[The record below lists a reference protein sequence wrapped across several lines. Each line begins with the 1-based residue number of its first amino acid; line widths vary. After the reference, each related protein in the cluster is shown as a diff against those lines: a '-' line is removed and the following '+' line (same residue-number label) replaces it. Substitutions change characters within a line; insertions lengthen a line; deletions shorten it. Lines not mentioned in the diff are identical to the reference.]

1 MANGRNFLSA
11 IMTETAI
18 AFGALT
24 ALSGT
29 SDGTRADY
37 MLARSIA
44 EIDYSVSNVS
54 IRISRCC
61 DDRSGGRAD
70 GLAFRGRNEE
80 AFRQSE

>member
-1 MANGRNFLSA
+1 
-11 IMTETAI
+11 
-18 AFGALT
+18 
-24 ALSGT
+24 
-29 SDGTRADY
+29 

-80 AFRQSE
+80 ALRKSEFGVDIEVQSNKIISLFGFNC